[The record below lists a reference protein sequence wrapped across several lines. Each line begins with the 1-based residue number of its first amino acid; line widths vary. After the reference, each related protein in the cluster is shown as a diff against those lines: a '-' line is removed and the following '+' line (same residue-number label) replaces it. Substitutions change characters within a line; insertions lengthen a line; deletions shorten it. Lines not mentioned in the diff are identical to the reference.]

1 MTKTIKRDGTLVE
14 FNREKIYNAIM
25 KAMKLGSGIVS
36 EPTARLISLEAENKY
51 GKVDTVS
58 IFEIETFVFE
68 RLVHHGHELTAK
80 AYEGYRAIQSFKRET
95 NTTDNSILGLI
106 RGTNKEVINENSNK
120 NGYISST
127 QRDLIAGEVS
137 KDLSRRHLIP
147 AHIVQAHDE
156 GVIHYH
162 DMDYALQQIP
172 NCCLVNLKDML
183 DNGTVIN
190 GKRVDSPNSFLTACT
205 IATQIMAQIAG
216 GQYGGQTSSL
226 SHLAP
231 YVRKSKERYYNLLKD
246 SITNI
251 DDLNNAVDKLLK
263 KEVASGVQTIQYQ
276 IQTLA
281 TANGQSPFVS
291 LFMYLNEDEE
301 YIEEMA
307 MIVEE
312 VLKQR
317 ILGVKNEQGVYV
329 SPAFPK
335 LLYVLDDNNTY
346 EGSEYYYLT
355 QLAVECVSKRIV
367 PDFISAKKMK
377 EHYDGEVY
385 PCMGC
390 RSFLSPWKDEN
401 GQYKWYGRQN
411 LGVITLNLVDVALS
425 SKGDTDVFWNIF
437 NERLELC
444 KEAILLRVDLLRGAS
459 SGISPI
465 HWQHGA
471 IARLGKDETI
481 DKVIDS
487 GACSISLGY
496 IGLCEAVRALIGE
509 SHTSPKGEKL
519 AIEIMQHM
527 RATVDKWKAE
537 TGYGFGLY
545 GTPSESLTYR
555 FATKLKQRHGFIE
568 GITDKNYITNSYHVH
583 VCEEIDAF
591 SKMAFESQFQKISSG
606 GTISYIEVPNM
617 KHNLDALHRAVEFM
631 YENMQYCEINTKSDY
646 CQVCGYDGEIKIND
660 DFDWYC
666 PNCNNMDKNKMNV
679 VRRTCGYLGENFW
692 NLGRTHEIKERVLH
706 MN

>member
-1 MTKTIKRDGTLVE
+1 
-14 FNREKIYNAIM
+14 
-25 KAMKLGSGIVS
+25 
-36 EPTARLISLEAENKY
+36 
-51 GKVDTVS
+51 
-58 IFEIETFVFE
+58 
-68 RLVHHGHELTAK
+68 
-80 AYEGYRAIQSFKRET
+80 
-95 NTTDNSILGLI
+95 
-106 RGTNKEVINENSNK
+106 
-120 NGYISST
+120 
-127 QRDLIAGEVS
+127 
-137 KDLSRRHLIP
+137 
-147 AHIVQAHDE
+147 
-156 GVIHYH
+156 
-162 DMDYALQQIP
+162 
-172 NCCLVNLKDML
+172 
-183 DNGTVIN
+183 
-190 GKRVDSPNSFLTACT
+190 
-205 IATQIMAQIAG
+205 
-216 GQYGGQTSSL
+216 
-226 SHLAP
+226 
-231 YVRKSKERYYNLLKD
+231 
-246 SITNI
+246 
-251 DDLNNAVDKLLK
+251 
-263 KEVASGVQTIQYQ
+263 
-276 IQTLA
+276 
-281 TANGQSPFVS
+281 
-291 LFMYLNEDEE
+291 MYLNEDEE

-425 SKGDTDVFWNIF
+425 SKGDKEVFWNIF

-555 FATKLKQRHGFIE
+555 FATKLKQRHGLIE

-679 VRRTCGYLGENFW
+679 VRRTCGYLGENYW